1 MSRAFPGEVFERLLR
16 RAAWHG
22 PLLRILIGQLVQR
35 EAATRRD
42 LQCPG
47 ERLRVA
53 AEQPRHLL
61 RRLQITV
68 GMTLAAEPGLVD
80 GAIVPDAGHDILKNA
95 ARRDMEENVVGDD
108 SRHSACKAM
117 FDSSYSLSASF
128 GRRRS
133 VSAI

>member
-1 MSRAFPGEVFERLLR
+1 MFERLLR
-16 RAAWHG
+16 RAARHRL
-22 PLLRILIGQLVQR
+22 LLRILIGQLVQR
-35 EAATRRD
+35 KAATPRD

-47 ERLRVA
+47 EGLRVA
-53 AEQPRHLL
+53 AEQPRYLL

-95 ARRDMEENVVGDD
+95 ARWDMEENVVRDD
-108 SRHSACKAM
+108 SRHVRLQSHVRQ
-117 FDSSYSLSASF
+117 LVQPSASF